1 MVLNGREPPRDEPHV
16 FRDEVLIDAVLV
28 GSEDAFPW
36 SGRAGDGGLI
46 FIWRSGLYSQVIL
59 GVLCTVRA
67 FAVDAMDAVVVVV
80 RFHLTVDPTPA
91 AVPV

>member
-1 MVLNGREPPRDEPHV
+1 M